1 MKTHAKDYINE
12 FSKEAPLWLQELIDE
27 TLKINQVID
36 DQKLEYIYQILVDN
50 KLPND
55 NSKEVSQTNVPAE
68 IKNLK
73 LIELSH
79 KSGVNALKSDQTIL
93 FSSDCTLLYGLNGSG
108 KSGYFRILNEIVGG
122 NQEKKILPNIFLST
136 QDPIKVLLRYN
147 VNGIDSSEQWD
158 NTRRA
163 ISPLEKIRVFDSSYL
178 LGYLKKRSSD
188 EAIVSPLGLNLFLLI
203 IEGIDNFKKKLN
215 NAYQEVE
222 SKKPAIETISL
233 SEDISNLFISN
244 AFTKDKKLK
253 IESLYV
259 FSEENKELLA
269 SLKKEVDALKQN
281 NIEDKIKLE
290 NIKKNKIEIIQNKLN
305 DIKDSLDLCEDQIK
319 TSLTAYTESKN
330 ANQKYKDSISALN
343 SLPSTDTEQWK
354 NFITAGQS
362 YIELLEDNDEICI
375 YCRQPLAEEALAIV
389 HSYGVYLSNDSETIL
404 RKIEN
409 EITALSLKVTDISLI
424 FDLDQETRDLFESQ
438 KEENTN
444 LLLLFN
450 NLIESIA
457 NEKKLML
464 QALEAK
470 DINSNFNQLAYDK
483 VVDRLQLLVDGYQ
496 KEIEKFNGDNGTKQA
511 RMLELADEINPLEEN
526 QSISIQ
532 SEQIK
537 NWFILHEQAV
547 KLEDLNK
554 KINTKQLSNL
564 SKTAHSEL
572 LSENLKTLFQEE
584 LGFLGLSNIEVKLKD
599 AGTTKGVA
607 STELEISDR
616 NDISL
621 ILSEGEQ
628 KAIAL
633 ALFISE
639 IRIQNSNFPVI
650 FDDPVNSLDHRIA
663 NSFAQRLLS
672 LNNQTVVFTH
682 NKLFLDAFET
692 ANSLAHV
699 CKNMIPNGCNSQ
711 KKHIYLYMVSS
722 EGKDAKGIIRRRN
735 EENAKMFLDTTTDL
749 LNVDPFDKDI
759 DVSSNIRKVVE
770 CLVDEKVF
778 NRQVPT
784 RLSSKNGRIHWD
796 ELKKL
801 DNNPTMIDKL
811 RKIHDRVSG
820 GALHNGTEANE
831 NPIDKAEF
839 LQMVAD
845 LKTFLS

>member
-1 MKTHAKDYINE
+1 MKTNARDYINE
-12 FSKEAPLWLQELIDE
+12 FKKDAPIWLQELINE
-27 TLKINQVID
+27 TLKLNQVINT
-36 DQKLEYIYQILVDN
+36 QKLEYIYQILVDN
-50 KLPND
+50 KIPNEHT
-55 NSKEVSQTNVPAE
+55 KELSHANEHVE

-73 LIELSH
+73 LIELIH
-79 KSGVNALKSDQTIL
+79 KSGVNALKNDQTIL

-122 NQEKKILPNIFLST
+122 NQEKKILPNIFLSAT
-136 QDPIKVLLRYN
+136 DPINVLLRYK
-147 VNGIDSSEQWD
+147 VNGKDFPEAWD

-178 LGYLKKRSSD
+178 SSYLKKRSSD

-203 IEGIDNFKKKLN
+203 IEGIDNLKNMLSSAFR
-215 NAYQEVE
+215 EVE
-222 SKKPAIETISL
+222 SKKPLIDTSFL
-233 SEDISNLFISN
+233 SEELSNLFTSN
-244 AFTKDKKLK
+244 EFSKEKKIK
-253 IESLYV
+253 IESLYL
-259 FSEENKELLA
+259 FSEENKELLEL
-269 SLKKEVDALKQN
+269 LKQEVDTLKQN

-290 NIKKNKIEIIQNKLN
+290 NIKKDKIENILNKL
-305 DIKDSLDLCEDQIK
+305 KDLKVSFDLLQHQIEA
-319 TSLTAYTESKN
+319 SLTDYSKSKS
-330 ANQKYKDSISALN
+330 ANQIFKDSISALN

-354 NFITAGQS
+354 KFITAGQS
-362 YIELLEDNDEICI
+362 YKELLEGDDNNCI

-404 RKIEN
+404 RKIES
-409 EITALSLKVTDISLI
+409 EITELSLKVSEINSI
-424 FDLDQETRDLFESQ
+424 FDIDQETRDLFESQ

-444 LLLLFN
+444 LLILFTS
-450 NLIESIA
+450 LIESIT

-464 QALEAK
+464 QTLEAK
-470 DINSNFNQLAYDK
+470 DTDTTFKQIAYDK
-483 VVDRLQLLVDGYQ
+483 VINRLQALVNGYQ
-496 KEIEKFNGDNGTKQA
+496 KEIDKFNGDNSTKQA
-511 RMLELADEINPLEEN
+511 RMLELADKINPLKEN
-526 QSISIQ
+526 QSISQ
-532 SEQIK
+532 QCEQIK
-537 NWFILHEQAV
+537 NWFLLNEQAV
-547 KLEDLNK
+547 KLDDLNR
-554 KINTKQLSNL
+554 KINTKQISNL
-564 SKTAHSEL
+564 SKTAHNEL

-584 LGFLGLSNIEVKLKD
+584 LEFLGLSKIAVKLKD
-599 AGTTKGVA
+599 AGITKGVA

-628 KAIAL
+628 KAVAL
-633 ALFISE
+633 ALFLSE

-692 ANSLAHV
+692 SNNLAHV

-711 KKHIYLYMVSS
+711 KKHIYLYMVDS
-722 EGKDAKGIIRRRN
+722 EGKDAKGIIRPKN
-735 EENAKMFLDTTTDL
+735 EENAKKFLNTATDL
-749 LNVDPFDKDI
+749 LNVVPFDKEI

-784 RLSSKNGRIHWD
+784 RLSNKNGRIHWE
-796 ELKKL
+796 ELKKI
-801 DNNPTMIDKL
+801 NNDPTMIDKL

-820 GALHNGTEANE
+820 GSLHNGTEADE
-831 NPIDKAEF
+831 NPIDKSEF
-839 LQMVAD
+839 LKMVTD
-845 LKTFLS
+845 LQTIIA